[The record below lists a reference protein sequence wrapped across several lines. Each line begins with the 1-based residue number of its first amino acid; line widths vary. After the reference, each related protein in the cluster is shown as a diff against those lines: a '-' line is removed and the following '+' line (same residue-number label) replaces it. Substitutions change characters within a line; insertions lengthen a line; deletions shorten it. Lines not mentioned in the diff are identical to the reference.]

1 MTNTMKELMKR
12 KRVIQSQNT
21 KSEITKKE
29 RYAKIVKNN
38 YRNYPPQA
46 NYLTQSKRN
55 ISVNGEKI
63 CP

>member
-1 MTNTMKELMKR
+1 MTDTMKELMKR
-12 KRVIQSQNT
+12 KRVIQSQNN
-21 KSEITKKE
+21 KPNITKKE

-38 YRNYPPQA
+38 YRDYPPTA
-46 NYLTQSKRN
+46 DYLTQSKRN